1 MINWTSPLLFIFVFL
16 IAMVFAKLCAK
27 YGAVF
32 VYANENKIPRIGGL
46 AIMFAWWCA
55 ALMFGFVTK
64 ERFWPLIIATLV
76 ILVVGLLDAR
86 RALRPFFQLI
96 AQIIIAII
104 VVYWGN
110 FSINYISN
118 PFGGVISLNNASLLG
133 IFAGDFFAVFWIVAM
148 INVIN
153 FMDGLDGLAGSVTGV
168 ALITIGFVS
177 VLPQVNDYG
186 TAVASF
192 AATAAI
198 AGFLFWNL
206 PPAKLFLG
214 TVGSWFLGF
223 LIAILAIQGATKVA
237 TTAVVGAVPLIDA
250 IIVVFGRLRMGHS
263 PFRGDL
269 THLHHRLKRRGISD
283 RAILAI
289 YTTCSVLLG
298 VAAVIL
304 QTHNKIIL
312 FVIFSVGLIVFV
324 MIGSQY
330 AKRRIRNSKLTG

>member
-1 MINWTSPLLFIFVFL
+1 
-16 IAMVFAKLCAK
+16 
-27 YGAVF
+27 
-32 VYANENKIPRIGGL
+32 
-46 AIMFAWWCA
+46 
-55 ALMFGFVTK
+55 
-64 ERFWPLIIATLV
+64 
-76 ILVVGLLDAR
+76 VGLLDAR